1 MSLCETV
8 YGATPN
14 VTKAFNIAN
23 LAFITTLLAEQT
35 GYGVGEIVWFG
46 MDVHL
51 YMNHIEQAKKQLS
64 REPKAFPKLVIKRK
78 PDSLFDYTIDD
89 FELEGYD
96 PHPAIP
102 APVAV

>member
-1 MSLCETV
+1 
-8 YGATPN
+8 
-14 VTKAFNIAN
+14 
-23 LAFITTLLAEQT
+23 
-35 GYGVGEIVWFG
+35 
-46 MDVHL
+46 
-51 YMNHIEQAKKQLS
+51 MNHIEQAKKQLS

-96 PHPAIP
+96 PHSAIP